1 MPSAISTDPQH
12 WLMRAE
18 EARAMANQITDAKS
32 KLAMLDVAKKYE
44 QIARRLEQRQHEG
57 LTS

>member
-1 MPSAISTDPQH
+1 
-12 WLMRAE
+12 MRAE

-44 QIARRLEQRQHEG
+44 QIARALNSVNTKG
-57 LTS
+57 